1 MDYLGAYID
10 GEIKLI
16 IVLYKNE
23 NKWWVTKFSLNVP
36 KIWV

>member
-23 NKWWVTKFSLNVP
+23 NKW
-36 KIWV
+36 